1 MRIAIITDA
10 WHPQIN
16 GVVKTLTR
24 LKDGLEAS
32 GHDLC
37 MITPGSFATLP
48 CPTEPDIRLA
58 VAPRNALRSLLASFR
73 PDAIHIATEGPLGLA
88 GRAYCLRLRQPFSTS
103 FHTRFPEYLHM
114 RFRLPMGLTY
124 RFLRWFH
131 APARCVMAP
140 TRSIKR
146 DLEQRGFNN
155 VVLWSRGV
163 DTALFHPQPKS
174 FLGDARPVFIYL
186 GRVAAEK
193 NIEAFLDLD
202 LPGTRYVV
210 GDGPALFKLKQKY
223 PAVKFTGFKTGA
235 ELVRYLSA
243 ADVFVFPSRT
253 DTFGLVLLEALACG
267 VPVAAYPVAGP
278 IDVVVDGVTGY
289 LDEDLGRAA
298 LKALALDGGICR
310 EHALHYTWE
319 KSVSQFLG
327 NMFIH
332 ETAGAPGCA
341 LTSARYT
348 SLDYE

>member
-1 MRIAIITDA
+1 
-10 WHPQIN
+10 
-16 GVVKTLTR
+16 
-24 LKDGLEAS
+24 
-32 GHDLC
+32 
-37 MITPGSFATLP
+37 
-48 CPTEPDIRLA
+48 
-58 VAPRNALRSLLASFR
+58 
-73 PDAIHIATEGPLGLA
+73 
-88 GRAYCLRLRQPFSTS
+88 
-103 FHTRFPEYLHM
+103 FPEYLHM
-114 RFRLPMGLTY
+114 RFRVPTKLTY

-163 DTALFHPQPKS
+163 DTALFQPQPKS
-174 FLGDARPVFIYL
+174 FLSDARPVFMYL

-193 NIEAFLDLD
+193 NIETFLGLD

-210 GDGPALFKLKQKY
+210 GDGPGLSKLKQKY

-235 ELVRYLSA
+235 ELVRHLSA

-278 IDVVVDGVTGY
+278 IDVIVDGVTGY

-298 LKALALDGGICR
+298 LKALSLDGGICR

-327 NMFIH
+327 NLFIH
-332 ETAGAPGCA
+332 EVTGASSYA
-341 LTSARYT
+341 LPASARTRYT
-348 SLDYE
+348 SLDSK